1 MYPTEAPAARG
12 ERAHGLAQTGRP
24 GAVTKP
30 TRPAEQ
36 PEPKQRS
43 ATARV
48 PEGNTDT
55 QVLKK
60 IRFIL
65 QIRIKYAQTRKDL
78 PKRYKLSNSARAY

>member
-1 MYPTEAPAARG
+1 MCPTEAPPARG

-30 TRPAEQ
+30 SHRAEQ
-36 PEPKQRS
+36 QEPKQRP
-43 ATARV
+43 ATARE
-48 PEGNTDT
+48 PEGNTNT

-65 QIRIKYAQTRKDL
+65 QIRFKYAPKNL
-78 PKRYKLSNSARAY
+78 PKRHKLNNSVGVYY